1 MGDEHSEEAI
11 DVSMSSESEA
21 GEASEVESWADL
33 TEAAELEELQT
44 KIAEHIVRVRHQI
57 SYNEFHAWK
66 TYLETTPVA
75 GYLRRLLNST
85 G

>member
-1 MGDEHSEEAI
+1 MSES
-11 DVSMSSESEA
+11 DVSMDDSEH
-21 GEASEVESWADL
+21 EVESWADI

-57 SYNEFHAWK
+57 SYYEFQTWK

-75 GYLRRLLNST
+75 SYLRRLLNST
-85 G
+85 ES